1 MQMKYNAYYK
11 GETYAFN
18 FDPKYDPMDFIR
30 NNDEISFFT
39 IENWKPQ
46 INMEAVIEIMWE
58 CYKDLLS
65 KNYL

>member
-1 MQMKYNAYYK
+1 MKYNAFYK
-11 GETYAFN
+11 GNTYSFN

-30 NNDEISFFT
+30 NNDDIDFFT
-39 IENWKPQ
+39 VVNWKPQ

>member
-1 MQMKYNAYYK
+1 MKYNAYYK
-11 GETYAFN
+11 GTTYEFN

-30 NNDEISFFT
+30 NNEDISFFT
-39 IENWKPQ
+39 VVEWKPQ

-58 CYKDLLS
+58 CYKDLLT